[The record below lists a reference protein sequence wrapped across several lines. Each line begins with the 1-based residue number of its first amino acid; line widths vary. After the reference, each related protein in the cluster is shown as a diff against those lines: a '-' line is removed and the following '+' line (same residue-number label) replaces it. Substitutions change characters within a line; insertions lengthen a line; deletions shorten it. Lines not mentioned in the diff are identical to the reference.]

1 MPGLQA
7 NAVFTYGKSRA
18 NTDGTV
24 TVRLICALPGEGSGL
39 PGDFQVTLTAAD
51 VTTIQAAG
59 GAAAKKVALDGIVV
73 AALKAA
79 YRPSTVIQS
88 SLDLIQGLTV
98 VVA

>member
-7 NAVFTYGKSRA
+7 NAVFTYGKSTA

-24 TVRLICALPGEGSGL
+24 TVRLTCALPGEDSGL
-39 PGDFQVTLTAAD
+39 PGDFMVTLTAAN
-51 VTTIQAAG
+51 VTTIQGAG
-59 GAAAKKVALDGIVV
+59 GPAAKKATLDGIVV

-79 YRPSTVIQS
+79 YRPSTAIQA